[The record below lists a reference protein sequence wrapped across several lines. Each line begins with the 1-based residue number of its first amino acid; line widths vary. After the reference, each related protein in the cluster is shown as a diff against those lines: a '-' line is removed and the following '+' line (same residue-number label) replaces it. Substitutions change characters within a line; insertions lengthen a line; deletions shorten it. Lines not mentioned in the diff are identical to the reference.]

1 MTFLLN
7 SLFLT
12 SILISLA
19 IDGEQK
25 KAVAGSKSH
34 LNYQTIDNDLFEDK
48 RIYYLTKSGKNGEKI
63 SVLEKALEVANS
75 LKDVEAQ
82 QKLLIEIS
90 QKYAELGKRK
100 KAIKLLNQ
108 SLETV
113 KSLDNL
119 NQKTELMLEISQAY
133 ENIGKIKIAKKIL
146 EETVIVVNNL
156 EDELIKAQFLTEIA
170 LRQPEKKADNLLT
183 ESKKLIAK
191 ASEPAQLF
199 PFQPTPLNGSISFFG
214 KIDSAIN
221 TTNEFSINLGLE
233 QTWEYDEFALRGEFT
248 NNFDSARVT
257 DRDQTKKLL
266 VGEYRHHFDETWK
279 FFTFNTFFRDQENKI
294 NYDLNLIAGPGINI
308 FRKSPNRRL
317 DMGLG
322 LGARYEDSLG
332 KPDDTNFPTVSYLIS
347 YRDVFFES
355 LKYRQLFIY
364 NLPVEDSVDSRI
376 YAVSELSWPLFENWS
391 LTGSLRYT
399 YLGVPP
405 DNKPTSEINFST
417 GLTYDF

>member
-199 PFQPTPLNGSISFFG
+199 
-214 KIDSAIN
+214 
-221 TTNEFSINLGLE
+221 
-233 QTWEYDEFALRGEFT
+233 
-248 NNFDSARVT
+248 
-257 DRDQTKKLL
+257 
-266 VGEYRHHFDETWK
+266 
-279 FFTFNTFFRDQENKI
+279 
-294 NYDLNLIAGPGINI
+294 
-308 FRKSPNRRL
+308 
-317 DMGLG
+317 
-322 LGARYEDSLG
+322 
-332 KPDDTNFPTVSYLIS
+332 
-347 YRDVFFES
+347 
-355 LKYRQLFIY
+355 
-364 NLPVEDSVDSRI
+364 
-376 YAVSELSWPLFENWS
+376 
-391 LTGSLRYT
+391 
-399 YLGVPP
+399 
-405 DNKPTSEINFST
+405 
-417 GLTYDF
+417 